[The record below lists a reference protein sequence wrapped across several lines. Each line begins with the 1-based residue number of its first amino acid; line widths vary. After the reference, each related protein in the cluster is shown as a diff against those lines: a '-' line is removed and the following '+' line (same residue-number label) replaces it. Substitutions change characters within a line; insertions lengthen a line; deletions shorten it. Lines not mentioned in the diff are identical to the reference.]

1 MDPEK
6 KQIPCYLTCVEGE
19 HWSRLLQCCP
29 PMSSNTVL
37 APVVSVFFA
46 ASVPVHVQL
55 VSGHAR
61 ASPLTGLV
69 LAALSSSPW
78 SCATSSCIEE
88 QETNSPRYPRSST
101 TEKSIIQQPL
111 WHWMVHVTELENF
124 VSNRPVDDTLWSE
137 LARP

>member
-1 MDPEK
+1 MRQRFAGVDKMDPEK

-78 SCATSSCIEE
+78 SCATSSCIGDELVAR
-88 QETNSPRYPRSST
+88 NKLST
-101 TEKSIIQQPL
+101 ISEK
-111 WHWMVHVTELENF
+111 
-124 VSNRPVDDTLWSE
+124 
-137 LARP
+137 